1 MTDYRIHRV
10 LTEKLD
16 EAIYHGFMLPLR
28 THYPF
33 WSTPSDLL
41 QFLFVGEGNVLRAFA
56 SSTPV
61 WWHLLSLRKVLSPG
75 HPGKVRFSLHLALP
89 MSWRVT
95 YDQLRKK
102 DVSPSNRSIMK
113 KQAHYTPDTP
123 IKASAQ
129 AAGYLREDFRD
140 LDHEESWILLL
151 NGAHLP
157 LAKKMITVGTIKST
171 QIDHRRIIK
180 EALLTNATA
189 IILFHNHPSGTPVPS
204 VADINETNKLKKAC
218 DIFDISLLDH
228 IILTDESYYSFAEE
242 TQNKF

>member
-1 MTDYRIHRV
+1 M
-10 LTEKLD
+10 
-16 EAIYHGFMLPLR
+16 
-28 THYPF
+28 
-33 WSTPSDLL
+33 
-41 QFLFVGEGNVLRAFA
+41 N
-56 SSTPV
+56 
-61 WWHLLSLRKVLSPG
+61 
-75 HPGKVRFSLHLALP
+75 
-89 MSWRVT
+89 
-95 YDQLRKK
+95 
-102 DVSPSNRSIMK
+102 
-113 KQAHYTPDTP
+113 KQANNDYLTP

-129 AAGYLREDFRD
+129 AAGYLREHLRN

-151 NGAHLP
+151 NSANLP

-189 IILFHNHPSGTPVPS
+189 IILFHNHPSGTPTPS

-228 IILTDESYYSFAEE
+228 IILTDESYYSFADE

>member
-1 MTDYRIHRV
+1 M
-10 LTEKLD
+10 
-16 EAIYHGFMLPLR
+16 
-28 THYPF
+28 
-33 WSTPSDLL
+33 
-41 QFLFVGEGNVLRAFA
+41 N
-56 SSTPV
+56 
-61 WWHLLSLRKVLSPG
+61 
-75 HPGKVRFSLHLALP
+75 
-89 MSWRVT
+89 
-95 YDQLRKK
+95 
-102 DVSPSNRSIMK
+102 
-113 KQAHYTPDTP
+113 KQANNDYLTP

-129 AAGYLREDFRD
+129 AAGYLREDLRD

-151 NGAHLP
+151 NSANLP

-189 IILFHNHPSGTPVPS
+189 IILFHNHPSGTPAPS
-204 VADINETNKLKKAC
+204 VADINETNKLRKAC

>member
-1 MTDYRIHRV
+1 
-10 LTEKLD
+10 
-16 EAIYHGFMLPLR
+16 
-28 THYPF
+28 
-33 WSTPSDLL
+33 
-41 QFLFVGEGNVLRAFA
+41 
-56 SSTPV
+56 
-61 WWHLLSLRKVLSPG
+61 
-75 HPGKVRFSLHLALP
+75 
-89 MSWRVT
+89 MSYRVT
-95 YDQLRKK
+95 YAMLRKK
-102 DVSPSNRSIMK
+102 DVSPTPRSIMK

-180 EALLTNATA
+180 EALLCNATA
-189 IILFHNHPSGTPVPS
+189 IILFHNHPSGNPAPS
-204 VADINETNKLKKAC
+204 ASDMNETNKLKKAC

-228 IILTDESYYSFAEE
+228 IILADTTYYSFAEE

>member
-1 MTDYRIHRV
+1 M
-10 LTEKLD
+10 
-16 EAIYHGFMLPLR
+16 
-28 THYPF
+28 
-33 WSTPSDLL
+33 
-41 QFLFVGEGNVLRAFA
+41 N
-56 SSTPV
+56 
-61 WWHLLSLRKVLSPG
+61 
-75 HPGKVRFSLHLALP
+75 
-89 MSWRVT
+89 
-95 YDQLRKK
+95 
-102 DVSPSNRSIMK
+102 
-113 KQAHYTPDTP
+113 KQANNDYLTP

-129 AAGYLREDFRD
+129 AAGYLREDLRN

-151 NGAHLP
+151 NSANLP

-204 VADINETNKLKKAC
+204 VADINETYKLRKAC

-228 IILTDESYYSFAEE
+228 IILTDESYYSFADE

>member
-1 MTDYRIHRV
+1 M
-10 LTEKLD
+10 
-16 EAIYHGFMLPLR
+16 
-28 THYPF
+28 
-33 WSTPSDLL
+33 
-41 QFLFVGEGNVLRAFA
+41 N
-56 SSTPV
+56 
-61 WWHLLSLRKVLSPG
+61 
-75 HPGKVRFSLHLALP
+75 
-89 MSWRVT
+89 
-95 YDQLRKK
+95 
-102 DVSPSNRSIMK
+102 
-113 KQAHYTPDTP
+113 KQANNDYLTP

-129 AAGYLREDFRD
+129 AVGYLREDLRN

-151 NGAHLP
+151 NSANLP

-204 VADINETNKLKKAC
+204 VADINETNKLRKAC

>member
-1 MTDYRIHRV
+1 MLLLLLRHGVISFHFA
-10 LTEKLD
+10 KLCHPD
-16 EAIYHGFMLPLR
+16 IPAR
-28 THYPF
+28 
-33 WSTPSDLL
+33 S
-41 QFLFVGEGNVLRAFA
+41 A
-56 SSTPV
+56 
-61 WWHLLSLRKVLSPG
+61 LLST
-75 HPGKVRFSLHLALP
+75 LP
-89 MSWRVT
+89 CQCPKWVT

-102 DVSPSNRSIMK
+102 DVSPLNRSIMK

-129 AAGYLREDFRD
+129 AAGFLREDLRS

-180 EALLTNATA
+180 EALMTNATS
-189 IILFHNHPSGTPVPS
+189 IILFHNHPSGNPAPS
-204 VADINETNKLKKAC
+204 VSDINETNKLRKAC

-228 IILTDESYYSFAEE
+228 IIVTDKSYYSFADE

>member
-1 MTDYRIHRV
+1 M
-10 LTEKLD
+10 
-16 EAIYHGFMLPLR
+16 
-28 THYPF
+28 
-33 WSTPSDLL
+33 
-41 QFLFVGEGNVLRAFA
+41 N
-56 SSTPV
+56 
-61 WWHLLSLRKVLSPG
+61 
-75 HPGKVRFSLHLALP
+75 
-89 MSWRVT
+89 
-95 YDQLRKK
+95 
-102 DVSPSNRSIMK
+102 
-113 KQAHYTPDTP
+113 KQANNDYLTP

-129 AAGYLREDFRD
+129 AAGYLREDLRN

-151 NGAHLP
+151 NSANLP

-189 IILFHNHPSGTPVPS
+189 IILFHNHPSGTPTPS

-228 IILTDESYYSFAEE
+228 IILTDESYYAFADE

>member
-1 MTDYRIHRV
+1 M
-10 LTEKLD
+10 
-16 EAIYHGFMLPLR
+16 
-28 THYPF
+28 
-33 WSTPSDLL
+33 
-41 QFLFVGEGNVLRAFA
+41 N
-56 SSTPV
+56 
-61 WWHLLSLRKVLSPG
+61 
-75 HPGKVRFSLHLALP
+75 
-89 MSWRVT
+89 
-95 YDQLRKK
+95 
-102 DVSPSNRSIMK
+102 
-113 KQAHYTPDTP
+113 KQANNDYLTP

-151 NGAHLP
+151 NAANLP

-189 IILFHNHPSGTPVPS
+189 IILFHNHPSGTPAPS
-204 VADINETNKLKKAC
+204 VADINETNKLRKAC

-228 IILTDESYYSFAEE
+228 IILTDKSYYSFAEE

>member
-1 MTDYRIHRV
+1 M
-10 LTEKLD
+10 
-16 EAIYHGFMLPLR
+16 
-28 THYPF
+28 
-33 WSTPSDLL
+33 
-41 QFLFVGEGNVLRAFA
+41 N
-56 SSTPV
+56 
-61 WWHLLSLRKVLSPG
+61 
-75 HPGKVRFSLHLALP
+75 
-89 MSWRVT
+89 
-95 YDQLRKK
+95 
-102 DVSPSNRSIMK
+102 
-113 KQAHYTPDTP
+113 KQANNDHLTP

-129 AAGYLREDFRD
+129 AAGFLREDLRN

-151 NGAHLP
+151 NSANLP

-204 VADINETNKLKKAC
+204 VADINETNKLRKAC

>member
-1 MTDYRIHRV
+1 M
-10 LTEKLD
+10 
-16 EAIYHGFMLPLR
+16 
-28 THYPF
+28 
-33 WSTPSDLL
+33 
-41 QFLFVGEGNVLRAFA
+41 N
-56 SSTPV
+56 
-61 WWHLLSLRKVLSPG
+61 
-75 HPGKVRFSLHLALP
+75 
-89 MSWRVT
+89 
-95 YDQLRKK
+95 
-102 DVSPSNRSIMK
+102 
-113 KQAHYTPDTP
+113 KQANNNYLTP

-129 AAGYLREDFRD
+129 AAGFLREDLRK

-151 NGAHLP
+151 NSANLP

-204 VADINETNKLKKAC
+204 VANINETNKLRKAC

>member
-1 MTDYRIHRV
+1 M
-10 LTEKLD
+10 
-16 EAIYHGFMLPLR
+16 
-28 THYPF
+28 
-33 WSTPSDLL
+33 
-41 QFLFVGEGNVLRAFA
+41 N
-56 SSTPV
+56 
-61 WWHLLSLRKVLSPG
+61 
-75 HPGKVRFSLHLALP
+75 
-89 MSWRVT
+89 
-95 YDQLRKK
+95 
-102 DVSPSNRSIMK
+102 
-113 KQAHYTPDTP
+113 KQANNDYLTP

-129 AAGYLREDFRD
+129 AADYLREDLRN

-151 NGAHLP
+151 NSANLP

-204 VADINETNKLKKAC
+204 VADINETNKLRKAC

>member
-1 MTDYRIHRV
+1 M
-10 LTEKLD
+10 
-16 EAIYHGFMLPLR
+16 
-28 THYPF
+28 
-33 WSTPSDLL
+33 
-41 QFLFVGEGNVLRAFA
+41 N
-56 SSTPV
+56 
-61 WWHLLSLRKVLSPG
+61 
-75 HPGKVRFSLHLALP
+75 
-89 MSWRVT
+89 
-95 YDQLRKK
+95 
-102 DVSPSNRSIMK
+102 
-113 KQAHYTPDTP
+113 KQANNDYLTP

-129 AAGYLREDFRD
+129 AAGYLREDLRA

-151 NGAHLP
+151 NSANLP

-189 IILFHNHPSGTPVPS
+189 IILFHNHPSGTPAPS
-204 VADINETNKLKKAC
+204 VADINETNKLCKAC